1 MFIMERLKNLQGAA
15 GYGSCD
21 SCRVLSVDD
30 DSLIRI
36 KTSDNS
42 KSHSS
47 ICLCGKC
54 AEKLLNRLENIKN
67 KF

>member
-1 MFIMERLKNLQGAA
+1 MFTMERLKDLEGASR
-15 GYGSCD
+15 YGSCD

-36 KTSDNS
+36 KASDNN
-42 KSHSS
+42 KSYSS

-54 AEKLLNRLENIKN
+54 AEKLLNRLENTKN

>member
-1 MFIMERLKNLQGAA
+1 MFAMERLKDLEGASR
-15 GYGSCD
+15 YGSCD
-21 SCRVLSVDD
+21 SCRVLSIDD

-36 KTSDNS
+36 KASDDC
-42 KSHSS
+42 KSYSN

-54 AEKLLNRLENIKN
+54 AEKLLNRLEDVKN